1 MLKKTVIALMVVAA
15 AAFVSCSNNHG
26 TEPAPFDVEAPP
38 TPTGLSVDP
47 GSEQATISWDYPS
60 ESMGAVEEFRVY
72 YYFAAFNAVEL
83 AGTVAASDLTYP
95 DLTYTDTKLVG
106 NVEYCYR
113 VSAVDTF
120 GMEGKRTGEECAV
133 INTR

>member
-1 MLKKTVIALMVVAA
+1 MLKKTMIALMVVAA

-26 TEPAPFDVEAPP
+26 TEPAPLDVEAPP
-38 TPTGLSVDP
+38 TPTDLLVSA

-60 ESMGAVEEFRVY
+60 ESMGTLDEFRVY
-72 YYFAAFNAVEL
+72 YYFAAYDVVEL
-83 AGTVAASDLTYP
+83 AGTTTG
-95 DLTYTDTKLVG
+95 LTYTDTRLVG
-106 NVEYCYR
+106 NVEYCYK

-120 GMEGKRTGEECAV
+120 GIEGWRTDEECAV